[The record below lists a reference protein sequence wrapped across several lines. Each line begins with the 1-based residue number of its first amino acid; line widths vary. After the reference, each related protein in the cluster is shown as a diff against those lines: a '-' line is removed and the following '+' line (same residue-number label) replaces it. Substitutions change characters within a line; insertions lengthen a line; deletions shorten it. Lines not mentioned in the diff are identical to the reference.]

1 MSDSTRQ
8 NQTRQNPTRQTQ
20 SRENETRQNHQ
31 NRSSENKNGLN
42 RARHKATPVPGSR
55 SAAQKALVLFI
66 FLAMSVWVAGCG
78 LTSVQKK
85 GVYSFGDAA
94 TALGNMVS
102 QELPAMRSNVI
113 EMKKLNYAIENRVMK
128 NLPTREAYEKKMNI
142 DSGLDAENI
151 AKRIEAMGLL
161 VKYGTFLS
169 SFTRDTADAEL
180 KKNAQSL
187 NDVKGLGQIAHAGG
201 KIFIEWKKKKLIKKV
216 VVQISPLI
224 QELCGELEKNFDV
237 NGRGAAKN
245 VDIVQERLYAE
256 SLDGLKRASGSVS
269 DRLIQVEAF
278 VLAQDSRIRL
288 KQVSEK
294 ILNSVGALKKADAEL
309 LRLATDEHISI
320 EKIKLFVENTSD
332 LVSALKA
339 LAK

>member
-20 SRENETRQNHQ
+20 SRENEIRQKRQN
-31 NRSSENKNGLN
+31 
-42 RARHKATPVPGSR
+42 RAGHKARPVPGSR
-55 SAAQKALVLFI
+55 SMIQKASVLFI
-66 FLAMSVWVAGCG
+66 VLALSVLIAGCG

-94 TALGNMVS
+94 TTLGRVVS
-102 QELPAMRSNVI
+102 QELPAMRSHVI

-128 NLPTREAYEKKMNI
+128 TLPTREAYEKKINI

-151 AKRIEAMGLL
+151 AKRLEAMGLL

-169 SFTRDTADAEL
+169 SFARDTADAEL
-180 KKNAQSL
+180 KKNARSL

-216 VVQISPLI
+216 AVKISPLI

-256 SLDGLKRASGSVS
+256 SIDGLRRTSESVS

-294 ILNSVGALKKADAEL
+294 ILYSVRALKKADDEL
-309 LRLATDEHISI
+309 LRLVTDNHVSI
-320 EKIKLFVENTSD
+320 EKIKLFAEDTKD
-332 LVSALKA
+332 LISALKS
-339 LAK
+339 LGR